1 LGATATAR
9 IEPVERLQEPDGSI
23 WTVVGIGEQPMDRLK
38 GKVALISGGARG
50 QGAAETRLFVNE
62 GARVVVGDVL
72 DAEARKLADEVNR
85 QAGARVSLPI
95 HLDVTRAADWRAA
108 VEACE
113 REFGGLDILVN
124 NAGILNTKGVGD
136 TSEEEWDAVINVN
149 QKGVWL
155 GIKIA
160 APAMKRRGS
169 GSIINISSIYGLI
182 GSGGSAAY
190 HASKGAVRLLTKT
203 AAVEYAPDN
212 IRVNSVH
219 PGVIKTPMVDI
230 FADEDLDAIAALAPM
245 KRAARPEE
253 VGYVVLFLAT
263 DEASFVTGAEY
274 AVDGGYT
281 AV

>member
-1 LGATATAR
+1 
-9 IEPVERLQEPDGSI
+9 
-23 WTVVGIGEQPMDRLK
+23 MDRLK
-38 GKVALISGGARG
+38 GKVALISGAARG

-62 GARVVVGDVL
+62 GARVVIGDVL
-72 DAEARKLADEVNR
+72 DSEAGKLASEIN
-85 QAGARVSLPI
+85 QNAGARVTLPV
-95 HLDVTRAADWRAA
+95 HLDVTRAGDWRAA
-108 VEACE
+108 VETCE

-124 NAGILNTKGVGD
+124 NAGILNIKGVSD
-136 TSEEEWDAVINVN
+136 TNEEEWDAVINVN

-155 GIKIA
+155 GTKIA
-160 APAMKRRGS
+160 VPAMKKRSG

-190 HASKGAVRLLTKT
+190 HASKGAVRILTKT

-230 FADEDLDAIAALAPM
+230 FDDKDLQAIAALAPM

-253 VGYVVLFLAT
+253 VGYVVLFLAS

>member
-1 LGATATAR
+1 
-9 IEPVERLQEPDGSI
+9 
-23 WTVVGIGEQPMDRLK
+23 MDRLN

-50 QGAAETRLFVNE
+50 QGAAETKLFVNE
-62 GARVVVGDVL
+62 GARVLIGDVL
-72 DAEARKLADEVNR
+72 DGEARKLADEVN
-85 QAGARVSLPI
+85 QKAGSQVTLPF

-108 VEACE
+108 VDVAE

-124 NAGILNTKGVGD
+124 NAGILNTKGIID
-136 TSEEEWDAVINVN
+136 TSEEEWDAIINVN

-155 GIKIA
+155 GTKSVV
-160 APAMKRRGS
+160 PAMKKRGS

-203 AAVEYAPDN
+203 AAIEFAADN

-219 PGVIKTPMVDI
+219 PGVIKTPMVEI
-230 FADEDLDAIAALAPM
+230 FDDKELEAIAARAPIN
-245 KRAARPEE
+245 RAARPEE

-274 AVDGGYT
+274 VVDGGYT
-281 AV
+281 AI

>member
-1 LGATATAR
+1 
-9 IEPVERLQEPDGSI
+9 
-23 WTVVGIGEQPMDRLK
+23 MDRLK
-38 GKVALISGGARG
+38 GKVALISGAARG

-62 GARVVVGDVL
+62 GARVVISDVL
-72 DAEARKLADEVNR
+72 DSEAGKLASEIN
-85 QAGARVSLPI
+85 QNAGARVTLPV
-95 HLDVTRAADWRAA
+95 HLDVTRAEDWRAA
-108 VEACE
+108 VETCE

-124 NAGILNTKGVGD
+124 NAGILNIKGVSD
-136 TSEEEWDAVINVN
+136 TNEEEWDAVINVN

-155 GIKIA
+155 GTKIA
-160 APAMKRRGS
+160 VPAMKKRGG

-190 HASKGAVRLLTKT
+190 HASKGAVRILTKT

-219 PGVIKTPMVDI
+219 PGVIKTPMVDM
-230 FADEDLDAIAALAPM
+230 FDDKDLQAIAALAPM

-253 VGYVVLFLAT
+253 VGYVVLFLAS

>member
-1 LGATATAR
+1 
-9 IEPVERLQEPDGSI
+9 
-23 WTVVGIGEQPMDRLK
+23 MDRLK
-38 GKVALISGGARG
+38 GKVALISGAARG

-62 GARVVVGDVL
+62 GARVVISDVL
-72 DAEARKLADEVNR
+72 DSEAGKLASEIN
-85 QAGARVSLPI
+85 QNAGARVTLPV
-95 HLDVTRAADWRAA
+95 HLDVTRAEDWRAA
-108 VEACE
+108 VETCE

-124 NAGILNTKGVGD
+124 NAGILNIKGVSD
-136 TSEEEWDAVINVN
+136 TNEEEWDAVINVN

-155 GIKIA
+155 GTKIA
-160 APAMKRRGS
+160 VPAMKKRGG

-182 GSGGSAAY
+182 GSGAY
-190 HASKGAVRLLTKT
+190 HASKGAVRILTKT

-230 FADEDLDAIAALAPM
+230 FDDKDLQAIAALAPM

-253 VGYVVLFLAT
+253 VGYVVLFLAS